1 MSVIDVKE
9 EWVSDVDMYAGFD
22 DEGLSVSVYLDQHEL
37 TENVSY
43 YQMAMSMLSDD
54 IKYDDELILEIAK
67 GLENTAR
74 TLRNGL
80 GGRDQ

>member
-9 EWVSDVDMYAGFD
+9 EWVSEVDMNAEFGAY
-22 DEGLSVSVYLDQHEL
+22 GLIVSVYVDQHEL
-37 TENVSY
+37 AESVSY
-43 YQMAMSMLSDD
+43 QDMAHVMLADD
-54 IKYDDELILEIAK
+54 IKYDDDLILEIAK

-80 GGRDQ
+80 GGRD

>member
-9 EWVSDVDMYAGFD
+9 EWVSEVDMNAEFGAY
-22 DEGLSVSVYLDQHEL
+22 GLSVSVYVDQHEL
-37 TENVSY
+37 AESVSY
-43 YQMAMSMLSDD
+43 LDMAHVMLSDD
-54 IKYDDELILEIAK
+54 IKYDDDLILEIAK

-80 GGRDQ
+80 GGRG

>member
-9 EWVSDVDMYAGFD
+9 EWVSEVDMNAEFGAYGM
-22 DEGLSVSVYLDQHEL
+22 SVSVYVDQHEL
-37 TENVSY
+37 AESVSY
-43 YQMAMSMLSDD
+43 QDMAHAMLADD
-54 IKYDDELILEIAK
+54 IKYDDDLILEIAK

-80 GGRDQ
+80 GGRD

>member
-9 EWVSDVDMYAGFD
+9 EWVSEVDMNAEFGAY
-22 DEGLSVSVYLDQHEL
+22 GLSVSVYVDQHEL
-37 TENVSY
+37 AESVSY
-43 YQMAMSMLSDD
+43 LDMAHVMLADD
-54 IKYDDELILEIAK
+54 IKYDDDLILEIAK

-80 GGRDQ
+80 GGRG

>member
-9 EWVSDVDMYAGFD
+9 EWVSEVDMNAEFGAY
-22 DEGLSVSVYLDQHEL
+22 GLSVSVYVDQHEL
-37 TENVSY
+37 AESVSY
-43 YQMAMSMLSDD
+43 QDMAHAILADD
-54 IKYDDELILEIAK
+54 IKYDDDLILEIAK

-80 GGRDQ
+80 GGRD

>member
-9 EWVSDVDMYAGFD
+9 EWVSEVDMNAEFGAY
-22 DEGLSVSVYLDQHEL
+22 GLSVSVYVDQHEL
-37 TENVSY
+37 SESISY
-43 YQMAMSMLSDD
+43 QDMAHIMLADD
-54 IKYDDELILEIAK
+54 IKYDDDLILEIAK

-80 GGRDQ
+80 GGRG

>member
-9 EWVSDVDMYAGFD
+9 EWVSDVDMNAEFD
-22 DEGLSVSVYLDQHEL
+22 INGLNVSVYVDQHEL
-37 TENVSY
+37 TQHVNY
-43 YQMAMSMLSDD
+43 YDMAHAMLADD
-54 IKYDDELILEIAK
+54 IKYDDALIMEIVH

-80 GGRDQ
+80 GGR